1 MSGKSIIRNNASV
14 SFLKSRPMQY
24 LNGFSIDN
32 MGAGRIIRKNYCVIE
47 GSDRIGKIQLLRTCG
62 IFAG

>member
-1 MSGKSIIRNNASV
+1 MLL
-14 SFLKSRPMQY
+14 FLFSKLSNTDAA
-24 LNGFSIDN
+24 LDGFSIDN
-32 MGAGRIIRKNYCVIE
+32 MGAGRIIRINSCVIE

>member
-1 MSGKSIIRNNASV
+1 MLLFPFSKLFDADTA
-14 SFLKSRPMQY
+14 LD
-24 LNGFSIDN
+24 GFSIDN

-62 IFAG
+62 IFVG

>member
-1 MSGKSIIRNNASV
+1 MAV
-14 SFLKSRPMQY
+14 VQ
-24 LNGFSIDN
+24 GFFVLVQQPLSIDN
-32 MGAGRIIRKNYCVIE
+32 MGAGRIIRMNYCVIE

>member
-1 MSGKSIIRNNASV
+1 MSGKSIIRNSASV
-14 SFLKSRPMQY
+14 SFLKA
-24 LNGFSIDN
+24 IDN
-32 MGAGRIIRKNYCVIE
+32 MGAGRIIRMNYCVIE